1 MILFND
7 VAETSSIKYGM
18 GGILDHGKLPFLT
31 TLMNSLTHFR
41 RRSENLSVSLPVC
54 LLGVEQLD
62 SNRNRIVPK
71 TRKNLKL
78 ESTRKFAT
86 WLDLISQIIT
96 RKLNELK

>member
-1 MILFND
+1 
-7 VAETSSIKYGM
+7 M

-62 SNRNRIVPK
+62 SNRDRIVPK

-86 WLDLISQIIT
+86 RLDLISQIIT